1 MRRKTWLL
9 LVAALAILALGVAG
23 CGGDDDE
30 GDAGGDTGAAT
41 DDGGAPAADQTMTI
55 AWGAEPPSL
64 DPGLATDTTSSNVIL
79 SIMDPLVELNPDTLE
94 PEPALAE
101 SWEVDGTTV
110 TFTLRQDGTW
120 TNGDPVTAAD
130 FEYSWKRTLD
140 PELAADYAY
149 QLYGIVGAAEYN
161 GCEADCAALRDQ
173 VGVTAVD
180 DYTLQ
185 VELTS
190 AQPWFIQQ
198 VAHHSFLA
206 VHQETVEQFGAD
218 WTEPGN
224 IVTNGPFMLESWEHE
239 ATINLVKNPDWRD
252 ADSVSLERIDGRII
266 VDGTTRVQAFEAGE
280 VDALDGAGLPPE
292 EIERLKEEPYYEQ
305 YPALGTYYYGFN
317 TKNISDVNERRAL
330 SLAIN
335 RQIITDDIDRTGR
348 DQATGMTPNGMPG
361 FETLNPE
368 SPWLPAQG
376 DTAQAEEL
384 LSQVASP
391 HQKVNIFHNDAPGH
405 KEIAVAVQDMWN
417 ELGIQTTI
425 KAQEWAQYLEFLGPP
440 PNDAVDVYRL
450 GWIYDF
456 PDAINGLELFTC
468 DSGNNNTN
476 WCNEEFD
483 ALVEQAKGEEDE
495 EARYELYGQMED
507 IMFGEDGEMP
517 LTPIMWYTYPNL
529 ENDRVRDTFFISPLD
544 QIDFTKVVVQEG

>member
-1 MRRKTWLL
+1 VRRKTWLL

-23 CGGDDDE
+23 CGGDDDD
-30 GDAGGDTGAAT
+30 GDAAGETGAAT
-41 DDGGAPAADQTMTI
+41 DDGGAPAADQTMTV

-161 GCEADCAALRDQ
+161 GCEKNCAQMRDQ
-173 VGVTAVD
+173 VGVRAVD
-180 DYTLQ
+180 DYTLE

-317 TKNISDVNERRAL
+317 VKNITDVNERRAL

-361 FETLNPE
+361 FETLNPD
-368 SPWLPAQG
+368 SPWLPAEG

-391 HQKVNIFHNDAPGH
+391 HQQVNIFHNDAPGH

-495 EARYELYGQMED
+495 EARFELYGQMED

-529 ENDRVRDTFFISPLD
+529 ENDRVRDSFFISPLD

>member
-1 MRRKTWLL
+1 VRRKTWLL

-41 DDGGAPAADQTMTI
+41 DGGGAPAADQTMTI
-55 AWGAEPPSL
+55 GWGAEPPSL

-79 SIMDPLVELNPDTLE
+79 AIMDPLVQLNPDTLE
-94 PEPALAE
+94 AEPSLAE

-110 TFTLRQDGTW
+110 TFTLRQDGAW

-161 GCEADCAALRDQ
+161 GCEKNCAALRDQ

-198 VAHHSFLA
+198 ASHHSFLA

-280 VDALDGAGLPPE
+280 IDAIDGGGLPPE

-305 YPALGTYYYGFN
+305 YPSLGTYYYGFN
-317 TKNISDVNERRAL
+317 VKNISDVNERRAL

-335 RQIITDDIDRTGR
+335 RQVITDDIDRTGR
-348 DQATGMTPNGMPG
+348 DQSTGFTPNGMPG

-368 SPWLPAQG
+368 SPWLPAEG
-376 DTAQAEEL
+376 DTAQAQEL

-391 HQKVNIFHNDAPGH
+391 HQQINVFHNDAPGH

-483 ALVEQAKGEEDE
+483 ALVEQARSEEDE
-495 EARYELYGQMED
+495 EARFELYGQMED

-517 LTPIMWYTYPNL
+517 LTPIMWYTFPNL
-529 ENDRVRDTFFISPLD
+529 ENDRVRDTFFISPLN

>member
-368 SPWLPAQG
+368 SPWLP
-376 DTAQAEEL
+376 
-384 LSQVASP
+384 
-391 HQKVNIFHNDAPGH
+391 
-405 KEIAVAVQDMWN
+405 
-417 ELGIQTTI
+417 
-425 KAQEWAQYLEFLGPP
+425 
-440 PNDAVDVYRL
+440 
-450 GWIYDF
+450 
-456 PDAINGLELFTC
+456 
-468 DSGNNNTN
+468 
-476 WCNEEFD
+476 
-483 ALVEQAKGEEDE
+483 
-495 EARYELYGQMED
+495 
-507 IMFGEDGEMP
+507 
-517 LTPIMWYTYPNL
+517 
-529 ENDRVRDTFFISPLD
+529 
-544 QIDFTKVVVQEG
+544 